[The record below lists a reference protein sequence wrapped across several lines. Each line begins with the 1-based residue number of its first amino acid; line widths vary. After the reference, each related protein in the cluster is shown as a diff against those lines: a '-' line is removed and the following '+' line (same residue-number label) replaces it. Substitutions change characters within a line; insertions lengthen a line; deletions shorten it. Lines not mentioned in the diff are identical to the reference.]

1 MRTRPL
7 LHLGALGLLFLAG
20 AAGAQNLYRSV
31 DAHGRVTYSD
41 RPPAAGSAPPSSSTG
56 AAGHGAAGA
65 AAAAATGALPY
76 ALRQTVQ
83 RYPVT
88 LYTKNDCEP
97 CAAGRTLLQ
106 TRGIPFEERT
116 VGTPQD
122 AAALER
128 LSGQNALPLLTVGS
142 QQLKGFSDGEWSRY
156 LDAAG
161 YAPSIQLPAGYRN
174 PPAQPLVAV
183 SPAVPAASAA
193 PAPPAARTLSAP
205 PPPPPGTPTP
215 DNPAGIRF

>member
-1 MRTRPL
+1 MRTSPL
-7 LHLGALGLLFLAG
+7 HRLSALGLLLLAG

-41 RPPAAGSAPPSSSTG
+41 RPPAASSAPL
-56 AAGHGAAGA
+56 AAGA
-65 AAAAATGALPY
+65 APAAAGNASAGALPY
-76 ALRQTVQ
+76 ALRQTMQ

-88 LYTKNDCEP
+88 LYTQNDCEP
-97 CAAGRTLLQ
+97 CATGRTLLQ

-122 AAALER
+122 VAALER
-128 LSGQNALPLLTVGS
+128 LSGQTALPLLTVGG
-142 QQLKGFSDGEWSRY
+142 QQLKGFSDSEWTRY

-161 YAPSIQLPAGYRN
+161 YAPGAPLPPGYQN

-183 SPAVPAASAA
+183 SPAAPAAAA
-193 PAPPAARTLSAP
+193 KPAPRALVAPPAPPA
-205 PPPPPGTPTP
+205 GTPTP
-215 DNPAGIRF
+215 NNPAGIRF